1 MAIDIYATHYIR
13 WMIRRDVDEV
23 LEIEKHSFC
32 DPWTRDELIC
42 KVGHSNCIGM
52 VIEIKD
58 KTVGY
63 MIYELHSK
71 HLEILRLAVHE
82 DHRFE
87 KFGTKL
93 IEKLKTKLTED
104 RRSCLEMIINEEQL
118 EAQVFLRANGFI
130 CTRVIRNYYMHGESA
145 YFFQFSI

>member
-13 WMIRRDVDEV
+13 WMINRDVEEV
-23 LEIEKHSFC
+23 LEIDRHSFC
-32 DPWTRDELIC
+32 DPWTRDELT
-42 KVGHSNCIGM
+42 SLLRYRNCIGM

-58 KTVGY
+58 KTVGF
-63 MIYELHSK
+63 MTYELHNT
-71 HLEILRLAVHE
+71 HFNVLRLAVHE

-93 IEKLKTKLTED
+93 IDKLKSKLAED
-104 RRSCLEMIINEEQL
+104 RRKHIEMVVHEEQL